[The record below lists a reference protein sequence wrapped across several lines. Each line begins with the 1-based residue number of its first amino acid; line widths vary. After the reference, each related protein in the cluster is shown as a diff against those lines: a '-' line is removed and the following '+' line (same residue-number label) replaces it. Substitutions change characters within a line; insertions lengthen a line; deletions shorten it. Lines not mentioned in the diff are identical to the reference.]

1 MINDLFSWDLY
12 LSAVF
17 NGLDHNPVCDK
28 HKRPQHPVR
37 HSGCL
42 CGQNMW
48 PGLSQ
53 EQSQK
58 ARVGNMM
65 LDIDVQVIILGVQL
79 GDNTFH
85 IQPSARL
92 QWEHFKTFGLVTT
105 CSQNNKKSL
114 ILFHCAGFSK
124 PFNIYVHTDSLE
136 GSSSPAEANNR

>member
-1 MINDLFSWDLY
+1 MINDFFPWDLY

-58 ARVGNMM
+58 AWVGNMM
-65 LDIDVQVIILGVQL
+65 LDIDVQVIILGLQL

-92 QWEHFKTFGLVTT
+92 QWEQFKTFGLATT
-105 CSQNNKKSL
+105 CSKK
-114 ILFHCAGFSK
+114 K
-124 PFNIYVHTDSLE
+124 
-136 GSSSPAEANNR
+136 